1 MRRREFLGVV
11 AGAAAAWPLAAD
23 AQQQPVMPV
32 VGFLRSTSLAPFQ
45 SLVPAFRQGLKEA
58 GFVEGQNVAVE
69 YRYAD
74 NQIDRLP
81 VLAAEL
87 VQRPATVI
95 AGNNLAALAAK
106 AATTTVPIVFVTG
119 GDPVQEGL
127 VGSLN
132 RPGGNV
138 TGISFFSAVLG
149 AKRLDLLR
157 QFIPKA
163 TTIGVLVHPNSA
175 DTEAE
180 RADVVAAAQT
190 TGQKLV
196 VLDIRSDRDIEAA
209 FEELVKSGIG
219 ALLVGT
225 GAFLNSHRSRM
236 IELANRHQIPTM
248 YTQRDIVAVGGLMS
262 YGSNIADGWRE
273 AGVYTG
279 RILKGEKPADLPV
292 KRATKFDFAINLK
305 TAKTLGLEF
314 HPQLLATADE
324 VIE

>member
-1 MRRREFLGVV
+1 MKRRNLLTLIG
-11 AGAAAAWPLAAD
+11 GAAAAGALPIAAR
-23 AQQQPVMPV
+23 AQQAMPV

-45 SLVPAFRQGLKEA
+45 NLVPAFQQGLKEA
-58 GFVEGQNVAVE
+58 GLVEGQNVAVE

-74 NQIDRLP
+74 NQVDRLP
-81 VLAAEL
+81 GLAADL
-87 VQRPATVI
+87 IRRPVAVI
-95 AGNNLAALAAK
+95 VANNLGALAAK

-132 RPGGNV
+132 RPGGNL
-138 TGISFFSAVLG
+138 TGISFFSGVLG

-157 QFIPKA
+157 QFVPKA
-163 TTIGVLVHPNSA
+163 TTIGMLVNPNSA

-180 RADVVAAAQT
+180 RADVMTAAQT
-190 TGQKLV
+190 SGQQLII
-196 VLDIRSDRDIEAA
+196 LDVSSDRDIDAA
-209 FEELVKSGIG
+209 FPTFVQRKVG
-219 ALLVGT
+219 ALFVGT
-225 GAFLNSHRSRM
+225 GAFLNSHRTRV
-236 IELANRHQIPTM
+236 IALAARHAMPTM
-248 YTQRDIVAVGGLMS
+248 YTQRDIVAAGGLMS
-262 YGSNIADGWRE
+262 YGSNIADGYRE

-279 RILKGEKPADLPV
+279 RILKGEKPGDLPV
-292 KRATKFDFAINLK
+292 KRSTKFDFAINLK